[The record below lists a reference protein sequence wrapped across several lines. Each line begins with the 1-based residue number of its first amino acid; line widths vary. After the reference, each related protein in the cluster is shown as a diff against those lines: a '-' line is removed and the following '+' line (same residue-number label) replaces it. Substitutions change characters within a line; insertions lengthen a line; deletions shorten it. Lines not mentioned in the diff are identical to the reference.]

1 MPTYENALTKG
12 SETAPAAPSRANTRA
27 TDVHRRG
34 LRALATVAAEA
45 AVATAVAIVLAGLLA
60 PAGLGLGVLSPHPVW
75 LAALVVAARYGGRGL
90 AVGVPVAW
98 GGLAVAALAVRV
110 APNVVLGRLS
120 TGGDLGALV
129 AVVLVSWMASMHERR
144 LAQTADK
151 LAGLERRSA
160 ADQVALSALRRAAVV
175 LRTRAD
181 RLHTSLAFLRDVAGR
196 LGSDDAD
203 AAAQAALDLATV
215 RLGARAAV
223 VHLHTE
229 TVEGPVLTPFAFTG
243 VWAPA
248 GLPDVS
254 GGNGDRTAAAV
265 LRARRPIRA
274 VDLPEGGPD
283 DSDMAAPILGD
294 NGELHGILAVRGVPQ
309 GGANAAA
316 LRELAIIASWAAGA
330 IAGRR
335 REPRAVGHQDGAGAS
350 PTPAPVPSFDFELD
364 AAAEAVDRD
373 GSASASD
380 DGVAAVAVAVPRTIS
395 RGPR

>member
-1 MPTYENALTKG
+1 MG
-12 SETAPAAPSRANTRA
+12 SPN
-27 TDVHRRG
+27 RRG
-34 LRALATVAAEA
+34 LRALATIAAEA

-60 PAGLGLGVLSPHPVW
+60 PAGLGLGMLSPHPVW

-98 GGLAVAALAVRV
+98 GGLALAALAVRV

-144 LAQTADK
+144 LAQTSDK
-151 LAGLERRSA
+151 LATLERRSA
-160 ADQVALSALRRAAVV
+160 ADQVALAALRRAAVV

-196 LGSDDAD
+196 LGGDDAD

-223 VHLHTE
+223 VHLHTD
-229 TVEGPVLTPFAFTG
+229 TPEGPALKPFAFTG

-248 GLPDVS
+248 GLPDAN
-254 GGNGDRTAAAV
+254 GTNGDRTAAAV

-283 DSDMAAPILGD
+283 DSDMAAPILGED
-294 NGELHGILAVRGVPQ
+294 GELHGILAVRGVPQ

-316 LRELAIIASWAAGA
+316 LRELAIIAGWAAGA
-330 IAGRR
+330 IAGRGRAR
-335 REPRAVGHQDGAGAS
+335 RAAGPDGAGVGAGAGVA
-350 PTPAPVPSFDFELD
+350 TPGFDFALEAATEAAGGNGAALD
-364 AAAEAVDRD
+364 GA
-373 GSASASD
+373 ASD
-380 DGVAAVAVAVPRTIS
+380 TDGAAAVAVAVPRTIS
-395 RGPR
+395 RVPR